1 VLSAFGVA
9 NSRLFAFGVPH
20 ESEFLGIP
28 PHESEFLGNLTSR
41 SGAVCERAT
50 IRSSFVR
57 VNRRGPDAVHAHR
70 TLPAPKPASWGF
82 A

>member
-1 VLSAFGVA
+1 MLSAFGVA
-9 NSRLFAFGVPH
+9 NSRLFAFGV
-20 ESEFLGIP
+20 